1 MTDMQ
6 NTDPQ
11 QEKKDAM
18 LGELPAQPA
27 STAQATFSSVTRK
40 GLAVFLDLAPDA
52 LIVVDSAGMIVLVN
66 TQVETLFGY
75 AQDELVNLPLE
86 ILLPERFRVAHA
98 AQRTQYMHTAH
109 PRPMGVGLNLIGQRK
124 DGSQFPVD
132 ISLRPI
138 LIEQTLHVIAAIRDM
153 TAQQL
158 AEQERAH
165 IAERLRQVEQEARAE
180 MDARLNVLQL
190 ILDQLPCGV
199 FLVRGPQMRLV
210 LANRTANALWGA
222 EWPQGQS
229 QEDFLQQHGLRFFT
243 TDGRPILQ
251 ADSPIVSTMTSGK
264 SVLHRQMELHRP
276 DGVCLPIL
284 LSTIPLE
291 DLHLLP
297 RLPQEIAMVSASK
310 ERVVLAVYQDMTAL
324 KEAEALKDQ
333 FISLATHELRTPVT
347 IVAGYADYLL
357 TRAARKK
364 GHELDEWQ
372 REKLQEMK
380 QATWQLAEL
389 IEDLLD
395 VTRVQGGQ
403 FQLELRP
410 TDLVTLTQQVIKRL
424 QTTTQKHHL
433 SFQTVLPQ
441 LWATVD
447 PFRIEQVL
455 SNLLANAI
463 KYSPHGGPIEV
474 TLEKNAQEHEARFR
488 IRDQGLGIPLAQ
500 QAHLFERFVRADNV
514 RAAGIRGTGLGLY
527 LCREL
532 IERHGGHIDFE
543 SAEGAGSTFFFS
555 LPCAEPYR

>member
-1 MTDMQ
+1 MVPLRLHNGCSLQEGSDLYKEREVSLMTDTQ
-6 NTDPQ
+6 NTDLQ
-11 QEKKDAM
+11 QKEKNEM
-18 LGELPAQPA
+18 LGELPAQPV
-27 STAQATFSSVTRK
+27 STAQAAFPSVTRK
-40 GLAVFLDLAPDA
+40 GLATFLDLAPDA
-52 LIVVDSAGMIVLVN
+52 LIVVDSVGMIVLVS
-66 TQVETLFGY
+66 TQVKTLFGY
-75 AQDELVNLPLE
+75 GQDELVDLPLE
-86 ILLPERFRVAHA
+86 ILLPERLRAAHVAR
-98 AQRTQYMHTAH
+98 RTQYMHTAH
-109 PRPMGVGLNLIGQRK
+109 PRPMGVGLHLIGRRK
-124 DGSQFPVD
+124 DGSEFPVD

-138 LIEQTLHVIAAIRDM
+138 LIEQTLHVIAA
-153 TAQQL
+153 
-158 AEQERAH
+158 
-165 IAERLRQVEQEARAE
+165 
-180 MDARLNVLQL
+180 
-190 ILDQLPCGV
+190 
-199 FLVRGPQMRLV
+199 VR
-210 LANRTANALWGA
+210 
-222 EWPQGQS
+222 
-229 QEDFLQQHGLRFFT
+229 
-243 TDGRPILQ
+243 
-251 ADSPIVSTMTSGK
+251 
-264 SVLHRQMELHRP
+264 
-276 DGVCLPIL
+276 
-284 LSTIPLE
+284 
-291 DLHLLP
+291 
-297 RLPQEIAMVSASK
+297 
-310 ERVVLAVYQDMTAL
+310 DMTAL

-380 QATWQLAEL
+380 QAAWQLAEL

-410 TDLVTLTQQVIKRL
+410 TDLVALTQQVIKRL
-424 QTTTQKHHL
+424 QTTTERHHL

-455 SNLLANAI
+455 SNLLSNAI
-463 KYSPHGGPIEV
+463 KYSPHGGSIEV
-474 TLEKNAQEHEARFR
+474 TLENNAEEHEAHFR

-555 LPCAEPYR
+555 LPCAEPCR